1 MSLLGFSPLKWF
13 LSGVPWA
20 ACFFLHFKEKI
31 CDLVHFFI
39 FCFIPEKGTEQW
51 REKKESEEETWNG
64 EGYWKS

>member
-1 MSLLGFSPLKWF
+1 MSLQQLK
-13 LSGVPWA
+13 S
-20 ACFFLHFKEKI
+20 FFKMEEKTSFFFFKEKI